1 MTYKADTP
9 VKVYNHSVSP
19 INLPGQF
26 RAYYLEGTRGVPTV
40 VTMPF
45 SDVEYI
51 NSRSPVFRNGTVQF
65 SEAEREDVYRALYLD
80 NWRDT
85 VLFDEEIDR
94 IIRENDMDAAEKFLK
109 LTTVAEIHRVRGHMV
124 ALANDDNLDISK
136 RMIDLIDQRYDEIN
150 HGVRNTKINLG
161 KTKERAMQDEDPR
174 ISVMMEQMAAL
185 QAQLAAMQTAP
196 QAATAPAPKK
206 QTTRKKAA
214 PAAKIDAE

>member
-65 SEAEREDVYRALYLD
+65 SEAERDDVYRALYLD

-124 ALANDDNLDISK
+124 ALARRSQHQDQPRQNKGTRNAGRRPAYLGNDGADGCTS
-136 RMIDLIDQRYDEIN
+136 
-150 HGVRNTKINLG
+150 G
-161 KTKERAMQDEDPR
+161 
-174 ISVMMEQMAAL
+174 
-185 QAQLAAMQTAP
+185 TAGGYADCIADCDCARTEEADHS
-196 QAATAPAPKK
+196 QEGCSGCKD
-206 QTTRKKAA
+206 RR
-214 PAAKIDAE
+214 